1 MNCYICGN
9 EVVTQDALPV
19 LLIPLIS
26 RSFPSLTVIHIDPT
40 ENFFPENGSILID
53 SVEGIS
59 MCRVYDSID
68 QFVTTRTASVH
79 DYDLGFELQLL
90 KKLHKLEAIWIIG
103 VPQHAHIREVWTD
116 VYAIIR
122 QILSG
127 EK

>member
-59 MCRVYDSID
+59 TCTVYSSID
-68 QFVTTRTASVH
+68 QFVSTRTVSVH

-90 KKLHKLEAIWIIG
+90 KKLHKLETIRIIG
-103 VPQHAHIREVWTD
+103 VPQSACVNDVWDD
-116 VYAIIR
+116 VYTSISR
-122 QILSG
+122 ILSR